1 MRQMVLINPSLPKS
15 KQTDAFR
22 EAVNA
27 VCFNEMHPMGTP
39 VRYRLGNGKLVAKTI
54 APASLF
60 GGIIAAVPVEGF
72 PHAVPLAHLEVV
84 SANEQTTDS
93 SDRAC

>member
-1 MRQMVLINPSLPKS
+1 MRQMLLINPDLPKA
-15 KQTDAFR
+15 KRADAFR

-27 VCFNEMHPMGTP
+27 VCFNELHPMGTP
-39 VRYRLGNGKLVAKTI
+39 VRYRLGDGKLVTKTI

-72 PHAVPLAHLEVV
+72 SHAVPLAHLEVV
-84 SANEQTTDS
+84 AAEASA
-93 SDRAC
+93 

>member
-1 MRQMVLINPSLPKS
+1 MTQMMLINPSLAQNEKD
-15 KQTDAFR
+15 DAFR

-27 VCFNEMHPMGTP
+27 ARFNEMHPMGTP
-39 VRYRLGNGKLVAKTI
+39 VRYRLGNGKLVARTI

-72 PHAVPLAHLEVV
+72 PHAVPLAQLEVL
-84 SANEQTTDS
+84 SA
-93 SDRAC
+93 